1 VCRAGIRKQKK
12 HEIKNRSL
20 MKNTKKGFTSS
31 VAIVAIAI
39 AILAINIAPT
49 TVKASGGS
57 GGGGGGGVTITTLS
71 GNWIGSAL
79 VTSSTESLG
88 TTAFSL
94 KLSVSSGNI
103 TGSAHFGLPV
113 FDSTLKLSAMT
124 LDGLSFSGFVFN
136 GEGSLPISGVMSAD
150 GRTIAGTVIEG
161 GLLVTYT
168 VTRN

>member
-1 VCRAGIRKQKK
+1 MKTQKT
-12 HEIKNRSL
+12 NSL
-20 MKNTKKGFTSS
+20 LTTLATLL
-31 VAIVAIAI
+31 VALTIGLIPVS
-39 AILAINIAPT
+39 T
-49 TVKASGGS
+49 FASGGGGT
-57 GGGGGGGVTITTLS
+57 GGGGGGGVTIPTLS

-79 VTSSTESLG
+79 VTSPTGSLG

-94 KLSVSSGNI
+94 KLSVSSGSI
-103 TGSAHFGLPV
+103 SGSAHFGLPI

-124 LDGLSFSGFVFN
+124 LDGYSFSGFVFN

-150 GRTIAGTVIEG
+150 GNTIAGTVIEG

>member
-1 VCRAGIRKQKK
+1 
-12 HEIKNRSL
+12 
-20 MKNTKKGFTSS
+20 MKNTKKVFTSA
-31 VAIVAIAI
+31 VAMVAAAIAL
-39 AILAINIAPT
+39 LAISIAPT

-57 GGGGGGGVTITTLS
+57 GGGGGGVTIPTLS
-71 GNWIGSAL
+71 GNWVGSAL
-79 VTSSTESLG
+79 VTSSTGSLG

-103 TGSAHFGLPV
+103 TGSAHFGLPL
-113 FDSTLKLSAMT
+113 FDSTLKLSAVT
-124 LDGLSFSGFVFN
+124 LDGSSFSGFVFN

-150 GRTIAGTVIEG
+150 GKTIAGTVIDG

>member
-1 VCRAGIRKQKK
+1 
-12 HEIKNRSL
+12 
-20 MKNTKKGFTSS
+20 MKNKKNVITS
-31 VAIVAIAI
+31 ALAMIAAAI
-39 AILAINIAPT
+39 AILAISIAPT
-49 TVKASGGS
+49 TVKASGGG
-57 GGGGGGGVTITTLS
+57 GGGGGGGVTIPTLS

-79 VTSSTESLG
+79 VTSSTGSLG

-94 KLSVSSGNI
+94 KLSVSSGSI
-103 TGSAHFGLPV
+103 TGSAHFGLPI

-124 LDGLSFSGFVFN
+124 LDGSSFSGFVFN

-150 GRTIAGTVIEG
+150 GKTIAGTVIDG